1 MPTKKS
7 EKSHLEKVHERL
19 LKIAKEKPAE
29 QNKTLEQPSV
39 YKTIHSVT
47 TYGAYEDPI

>member
-1 MPTKKS
+1 MSTKKS
-7 EKSHLEKVHERL
+7 EKSHLEKVHEKL
-19 LKIAKEKPAE
+19 LKIAKKETAD
-29 QNKTLEQPSV
+29 QNKTLEQPSA